1 MECALSEF
9 TSNFE
14 LFTTVTEAASW
25 SSPDSVLDGSDFSA
39 STWFGPATMAV
50 NLPKISIPGGIPIIN
65 AVTINDLQL
74 QIRWRRAGNENS
86 GGRVDLEN
94 FDIGGGPISQDF
106 SSNVSIEPLHTDQ
119 LGGDIA
125 YWNVTQQQM
134 KDFIG
139 GTTDLDFNRNNVS
152 INGSAQVEIAWIKVQ
167 IQYTYT
173 GGGVAMP
180 IRF

>member
-1 MECALSEF
+1 MSEF
-9 TSNFE
+9 TSEFQ
-14 LFTTVTEAASW
+14 LFTSVTDGASW
-25 SSPDSVLDGSDFSA
+25 SSPNNVLDGSDFTLS

-50 NLPKISIPGGIPIIN
+50 NLPTLSIPGGIPVTD

-74 QIRWRRAGNENS
+74 QIRWQRAGNENS

-94 FDIGGGPISQDF
+94 FNIGGGPISEDF
-106 SSNVSIEPLHTDQ
+106 SSTVAIEPLHTDQ
-119 LGGDIA
+119 LGGDPA

-134 KDFIG
+134 KDFIN

-152 INGSAQVEIAWIKVQ
+152 INGSAQVKIAWIKVQ